1 MDSLYVNARQM
12 GVNLQAAP
20 LITIVNLSARPGS
33 CDIFF
38 YGGLHR
44 IVQLAPNRALGD
56 RKVVALHNKGAV
68 LDNTGNTFLLVTRGI
83 KLKKSRELSSLF
95 R

>member
-1 MDSLYVNARQM
+1 MGSLHVNARQM
-12 GVNLQAAP
+12 GVNLEAAP

-33 CDIFF
+33 CEIFF
-38 YGGLHR
+38 FGVFYR
-44 IVQLAPNRALGD
+44 NVQLAPNRSLGD
-56 RKVVALHNKGAV
+56 RKVIALHNNGAV
-68 LDNTGNTFLLVTRGI
+68 LDNTGNTLLLVARGI